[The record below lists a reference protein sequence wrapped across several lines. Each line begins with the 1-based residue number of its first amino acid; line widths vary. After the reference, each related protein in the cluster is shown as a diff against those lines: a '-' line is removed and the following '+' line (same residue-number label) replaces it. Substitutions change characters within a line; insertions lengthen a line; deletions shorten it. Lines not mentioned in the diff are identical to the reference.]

1 MRREMVSTRAMDEFA
16 RRLLRTWLPYSDWTF
31 MLVIM
36 ILLLGRTIL
45 SRPRQG
51 ATPLGE
57 YHTYHH
63 PRASDQGDVSHD
75 GKYQT
80 VISTNFKIQTGQRE
94 E

>member
-1 MRREMVSTRAMDEFA
+1 MVA
-16 RRLLRTWLPYSDWTF
+16 LQHWKIV
-31 MLVIM
+31 LVIM
-36 ILLLGRTIL
+36 ILPLGRNTL
-45 SRPRQG
+45 WRPRQG